1 MSFTDPSSSEVR
13 DSGLMG
19 KVSLLCH
26 VHIPPSAVL
35 SPPWEVGKY
44 VRTHTLSMQKAL
56 MTLRSHVH
64 LTHDISEGS
73 C

>member
-26 VHIPPSAVL
+26 VHIPSSAVL

-44 VRTHTLSMQKAL
+44 VRTHTLHAESSDDTEK
-56 MTLRSHVH
+56 
-64 LTHDISEGS
+64 S
-73 C
+73 CPPHT